1 MKQFKGIPQ
10 TQSSLVS
17 SDNMITLF
25 LLSLVLAT
33 DSASTPE
40 MPSFCVLSLETS
52 GGSGVLNAMPL
63 ESSMDIVSLLSHT
76 ETLSSLPKP
85 KMSSLV
91 SLLSSVR
98 PPVEMAPARW
108 CSGENINGVLEPSP
122 PDCGD
127 SKRSRR
133 LLRLARRELLLLC
146 LDSMLTNQAF
156 SRGVTLYTL
165 LRAVKGRKHDSN
177 LQLIQLYVLSYSW
190 DLLVLSQHE
199 ANKS

>member
-1 MKQFKGIPQ
+1 
-10 TQSSLVS
+10 
-17 SDNMITLF
+17 MITLF

-40 MPSFCVLSLETS
+40 MPSLCVLSLKTS

-76 ETLSSLPKP
+76 EMLSSL
-85 KMSSLV
+85 MSSLV

-98 PPVEMAPARW
+98 PPVEMALARW

-122 PDCGD
+122 PNDGTDWGD

-177 LQLIQLYVLSYSW
+177 LQLIQLYVHRCVELRG
-190 DLLVLSQHE
+190 LHGLKTE
-199 ANKS
+199 ARTRPEIPPPPNE